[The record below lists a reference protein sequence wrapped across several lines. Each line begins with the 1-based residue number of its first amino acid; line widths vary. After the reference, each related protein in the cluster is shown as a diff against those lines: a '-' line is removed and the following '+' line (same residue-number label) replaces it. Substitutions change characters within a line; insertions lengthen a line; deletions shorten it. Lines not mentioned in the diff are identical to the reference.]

1 MSLPCTPVVKIRLG
15 TGASFG
21 DPLVL
26 GDPLNGILGTNVLG
40 AAAIQVVDVSNLVTQ
55 ISVRHGRDR
64 MFEEY
69 LPSDAIIQFQDFT
82 GDWDPTNTGSAYY
95 PEVKPMRQLQIYTTY
110 QGTTYPIYSG
120 YIWSWDYDWTDPSVD
135 YALVTVQC
143 VDAFRLLALA
153 NITTVTGAAN
163 KDLPGERIN
172 QILDEIDWPASGRDI
187 DTGDTELQNDH
198 GEERTVL
205 QALQTIEKSDLGALY
220 VDHLGKVVYVDRANQ
235 ASKAAG
241 TPVYFDDIGTNVQYQ
256 DITVAY
262 DDTELANEVTLTRYG
277 GQPQTASDSASID
290 EYFLRSFSR
299 SDLMMETNATA
310 LIRAGQILNYR
321 KQVRLRIESLT
332 LDLSQD
338 QDRIEAGLSLEIGD
352 PIVVRK
358 TMAGGSHIDTRL
370 TVQGHSHD
378 ITPSRWVTRLTTA
391 QPLSTAF
398 ILGSA
403 EFGVLGTSTL

>member
-40 AAAIQVVDVSNLVTQ
+40 TAAIQVVDVSSLVTQ

-172 QILDEIDWPASGRDI
+172 QILDEIDWPTTARDI

-220 VDHLGKVVYVDRANQ
+220 IDHLGKVVYVDRASQ

-241 TPVYFDDIGTNVQYQ
+241 MPVYFDDIGTNVQYQ

-378 ITPSRWVTRLTTA
+378 ITPSRWITRLTTA

-398 ILGSA
+398 ILGST

>member
-26 GDPLNGILGTNVLG
+26 GDPLNGILGTNVLAP
-40 AAAIQVVDVSNLVTQ
+40 AAVQVVDISSLVTQ

-95 PEVKPMRQLQIYTTY
+95 PEVKPMRQIQIYTTY
-110 QGTTYPIYSG
+110 NGTTYPIYAG
-120 YIWSWDYDWTDPSVD
+120 YIWSWDYDWADPSVD
-135 YALVTVQC
+135 YALVTIQC

-220 VDHLGKVVYVDRANQ
+220 IDHLGKVVYISRTSQ

-241 TPVYFDDIGTNVQYQ
+241 TPVYFDDIGTNIQYQ

-338 QDRIEAGLSLEIGD
+338 ADRIEAGLSLEIGD

-378 ITPSRWVTRLTTA
+378 ITPDRWITRLTTA

-398 ILGSA
+398 ILGST

>member
-40 AAAIQVVDVSNLVTQ
+40 TSAIQVVDVSNLVTQ

-277 GQPQTASDSASID
+277 GQPQTASNSASID

-321 KQVRLRIESLT
+321 KDVRLRIESLT

-358 TMAGGSHIDTRL
+358 SMAGGSHIDTRL

-378 ITPSRWVTRLTTA
+378 ITPSRWITRLTTA

-398 ILGSA
+398 ILGST

>member
-40 AAAIQVVDVSNLVTQ
+40 SAAIQVVDVSDTVQ
-55 ISVRHGRDR
+55 RISVRHGRDR

-82 GDWDPTNTGSAYY
+82 GDWDPTNASSPYY

-110 QGTTYPIYSG
+110 NGTTYPIYAG
-120 YIWSWDYDWTDPSVD
+120 YIWSWDYDWADPSVD
-135 YALVTVQC
+135 YAVVTVQC

-153 NITTVTGAAN
+153 NITTVTGEAN
-163 KDLPGERIN
+163 KDLPGERMN
-172 QILDEIDWPASGRDI
+172 LILDEIDWPTSARNIG
-187 DTGDTELQNDH
+187 TGDTELMNDP
-198 GEERTVL
+198 GDERSTL
-205 QALQTIEKSDLGALY
+205 QALQAIEQSDLGALFM
-220 VDHLGKVVYVDRANQ
+220 DHTGKVTYLDRGQ
-235 ASKAAG
+235 LSSLAAG
-241 TPVYFDDIGTNVQYQ
+241 TPVYFDDIGLNVQYQ
-256 DITVAY
+256 DIVVSY
-262 DDTELANEVTLTRYG
+262 DDTDLANQVTLTREG
-277 GQPQTASDSASID
+277 GAPQTVSDAASID
-290 EYFLRSFSR
+290 EYFLRSYSR
-299 SDLMMETNATA
+299 SGLMMHDNPTA
-310 LIRAGQILNYR
+310 LVRAGQILNYR
-321 KQVRLRIESLT
+321 KQVRLRIDSLT

-338 QDRIEAGLSLEIGD
+338 PDRIEAGLGLELGD

-378 ITPSRWVTRLTTA
+378 ITPDRWITRLTTA

-398 ILGSA
+398 ILGST

>member
-21 DPLVL
+21 NPLVL
-26 GDPLNGILGTNVLG
+26 GDPLNGILGTNVLSP
-40 AAAIQVVDVSNLVTQ
+40 AAVQVVDVSSTVQ
-55 ISVRHGRDR
+55 RISVRHGRDR

-82 GDWDPTNTGSAYY
+82 GDWDPTNTGSPYY
-95 PEVKPMRQLQIYTTY
+95 PEVKPMRQVQVYTTY
-110 QGTTYPIYSG
+110 NGTTYPIYSG
-120 YIWSWDYDWTDPSVD
+120 YIWSWDYDWADPSVD

-143 VDAFRLLALA
+143 VDAFRLLSLA
-153 NITTVTGAAN
+153 NITDVTGAAN

-172 QILDEIDWPASGRDI
+172 QILDEIDWPQAFRQI
-187 DTGDTELQNDH
+187 DTGDTELQNDN
-198 GEERTVL
+198 GEPRTAL
-205 QALQTIEKSDLGALY
+205 QALQLVEQSDLGALFI
-220 VDHLGKVVYVDRANQ
+220 DHLGDVVYYDRGHLSQ
-235 ASKAAG
+235 LAAG
-241 TPVYFDDIGTNVQYQ
+241 TPVYFDDIGTNIQYQ
-256 DITVAY
+256 DISLTY
-262 DDTELANEVTLTRYG
+262 DDTELANSVTFTREG

-290 EYFLRSFSR
+290 EYFLRSLDR
-299 SDLMMETNATA
+299 SNLVMETNATA
-310 LIRAGQILNYR
+310 LTRATQVLNYR
-321 KQVRLRIESLT
+321 KQVRLRVDSLT

-338 QDRIEAGLSLEIGD
+338 ADRIEAGLSLELGD

-358 TMAGGSHIDTRL
+358 TMAGGSHIDIRL

-378 ITPSRWVTRLTTA
+378 ITPDRWITRLSTA

-398 ILGSA
+398 ILGST

>member
-40 AAAIQVVDVSNLVTQ
+40 SAAIQVVDVSNLVTQ

-82 GDWDPTNTGSAYY
+82 GDWDPTNTGSPYY
-95 PEVKPMRQLQIYTTY
+95 PEVKPMRQVQIYTTY

-120 YIWSWDYDWTDPSVD
+120 YIWSWDYDWADPSVD

-153 NITTVTGAAN
+153 NITTITGAAVN
-163 KDLPGERIN
+163 DLPGERIN
-172 QILDEIDWPASGRDI
+172 QILDEIDWPTSARDI
-187 DTGDTELQNDH
+187 DTGDTVLQNDH
-198 GEERTVL
+198 GEERTAL

-220 VDHLGKVVYVDRANQ
+220 IDHLGKVVYVDRVNQ
-235 ASKAAG
+235 ASRAAG
-241 TPVYFDDIGTNVQYQ
+241 TPVYFDDIGNNVQYQ
-256 DITVAY
+256 DIDVAF
-262 DDTELANEVTLTRYG
+262 DDTELANEVTLTAH
-277 GQPQTASDSASID
+277 GQAAQTASDAASIS

-299 SDLMMETNATA
+299 SDLMMKTNATA
-310 LIRAGQILNYR
+310 LTRATQILNYR

-338 QDRIEAGLSLEIGD
+338 PDRIEAGLSLELGD

-378 ITPSRWVTRLTTA
+378 ITPDRWITRLSTA

-398 ILGSA
+398 VLGST

>member
-40 AAAIQVVDVSNLVTQ
+40 TTAIQVVDVSSLVTQ

-95 PEVKPMRQLQIYTTY
+95 PEVKPMRQLQIYTIY

-120 YIWSWDYDWTDPSVD
+120 YIWSWDYDWADPSVD

-153 NITTVTGAAN
+153 NITSVTGAGN
-163 KDLPGERIN
+163 KDLPGTRIN
-172 QILDEIDWPASGRDI
+172 QILDEIDWPASARDI

-220 VDHLGKVVYVDRANQ
+220 IDHLGKVVYVDRASQ

-321 KQVRLRIESLT
+321 KDVRLRIESLT

-358 TMAGGSHIDTRL
+358 NMAGGSHIDARL

-398 ILGSA
+398 ILGST

>member
-40 AAAIQVVDVSNLVTQ
+40 TAAIQVVDVSSLVTQ

-95 PEVKPMRQLQIYTTY
+95 PEVKPMRQVQIYTTY
-110 QGTTYPIYSG
+110 NGTTYPIYSG
-120 YIWSWDYDWTDPSVD
+120 YIWSWDYDWADPSVD
-135 YALVTVQC
+135 YALVTIQC

-172 QILDEIDWPASGRDI
+172 QILDEIDWPASARDI

-220 VDHLGKVVYVDRANQ
+220 IDHLGKVVYVSRTSQ

-310 LIRAGQILNYR
+310 LVRAGQILNYR

-338 QDRIEAGLSLEIGD
+338 QDRIEAGLSLELGD

-378 ITPSRWVTRLTTA
+378 ITPDRWITRLTTA

>member
-40 AAAIQVVDVSNLVTQ
+40 TAAIQVVDVSNLVTQ

-95 PEVKPMRQLQIYTTY
+95 PEVKPMRQVQIYTTY

-120 YIWSWDYDWTDPSVD
+120 YIWSWDYDWADPSVD
-135 YALVTVQC
+135 YALVTIQC

-172 QILDEIDWPASGRDI
+172 QILDEIDWPASARDI

-220 VDHLGKVVYVDRANQ
+220 IDHLGKVVYVSRTSQ

-310 LIRAGQILNYR
+310 LVRAGQILNYR

-338 QDRIEAGLSLEIGD
+338 QDRIEAGLSLELGD

-378 ITPSRWVTRLTTA
+378 ITPDRWITRLTTA

>member
-26 GDPLNGILGTNVLG
+26 GDPLNGILGINVLG
-40 AAAIQVVDVSNLVTQ
+40 TAAIQVVDVSNLVTQ

-82 GDWDPTNTGSAYY
+82 GDWDPTNTSSAYY

-120 YIWSWDYDWTDPSVD
+120 YIWSWDYDWRDPSVD
-135 YALVTVQC
+135 YAIVTVQC

-153 NITTVTGAAN
+153 NITTVTGAGN

-172 QILDEIDWPASGRDI
+172 QILDEIDWPATARAI

-205 QALQTIEKSDLGALY
+205 QALQTIEKSDLGAIFI
-220 VDHLGKVVYVDRANQ
+220 DHLGKVTYYDRVNLSQ
-235 ASKAAG
+235 LAAG

-321 KQVRLRIESLT
+321 KQVRIRIESLT

-370 TVQGHSHD
+370 TVQGHAHD
-378 ITPSRWVTRLTTA
+378 ITPDRWITRLTTA

>member
-26 GDPLNGILGTNVLG
+26 GDSLNGILGTNVLG
-40 AAAIQVVDVSNLVTQ
+40 SAAIQVVDISTLVQ
-55 ISVRHGRDR
+55 RISVRHGRDR

-95 PEVKPMRQLQIYTTY
+95 PEVKPMRQLQIYTVY
-110 QGTTYPIYSG
+110 NGTTYPIYSG
-120 YIWSWDYDWTDPSVD
+120 YIWSWDYDWADPSVD
-135 YALVTVQC
+135 YAVVTVQC

-153 NITTVTGAAN
+153 NITTVTGAGN
-163 KDLPGERIN
+163 KDLPGTRIN
-172 QILDEIDWPASGRDI
+172 QILDEIDWPTSARDI
-187 DTGDTELQNDH
+187 DSGDTELQNDH
-198 GEERTVL
+198 GEERTAL
-205 QALQTIEKSDLGALY
+205 EALQTIEKSDLGALFI
-220 VDHLGKVVYVDRANQ
+220 DHLGKITYYDRAHQ
-235 ASKAAG
+235 AQLAAG

-277 GQPQTASDSASID
+277 GQPQTASDSASIA

-310 LIRAGQILNYR
+310 LVRAGQILNYR

-332 LDLSQD
+332 LDISQD
-338 QDRIEAGLSLEIGD
+338 ADRIEAGLSLEIGD

-358 TMAGGSHIDTRL
+358 TMAGGSHIDARL

-378 ITPSRWVTRLTTA
+378 ITPDRWITRLTTA

-398 ILGSA
+398 ILGST